1 MPSLKSRA
9 LNLYIVAED
18 CAPPKENEGILF
30 VHKGQVYDIIDSASD
45 WWFARLVR
53 DITPSPGG
61 TRIAQQGWVPGS
73 FLDKFE
79 GELST
84 EEESAFN
91 AGNKFQPHSQSTISL
106 IPRPSLASFQDHPG
120 LASAFI
126 CCIVMLELMLYLALY
141 PALRKIQL
149 KKQRAASESPR

>member
-79 GELST
+79 GELTT
-84 EEESAFN
+84 EEETAFN
-91 AGNKFQPHSQSTISL
+91 TGNEFQPHSQTFTSL
-106 IPRPSLASFQDHPG
+106 IPMPHQPHSHATLVLPQLCYGS
-120 LASAFI
+120 I
-126 CCIVMLELMLYLALY
+126 NALSCFV
-141 PALRKIQL
+141 LQL
-149 KKQRAASESPR
+149 

>member
-1 MPSLKSRA
+1 MQVSTVGEPTPAMPSLKSRA

-84 EEESAFN
+84 EQESAFN
-91 AGNKFQPHSQSTISL
+91 TGKFQPCSQT
-106 IPRPSLASFQDHPG
+106 P
-120 LASAFI
+120 
-126 CCIVMLELMLYLALY
+126 
-141 PALRKIQL
+141 
-149 KKQRAASESPR
+149 

>member
-84 EEESAFN
+84 EQESAFN
-91 AGNKFQPHSQSTISL
+91 TGKFQPRSQTITSLIPRHPSL
-106 IPRPSLASFQDHPG
+106 IPRPSTVSFQDHPG
-120 LASAFI
+120 L
-126 CCIVMLELMLYLALY
+126 V
-141 PALRKIQL
+141 PAVLC
-149 KKQRAASESPR
+149 

>member
-9 LNLYIVAED
+9 FNLHIVAED

-45 WWFARLVR
+45 WWFARLVK

-79 GELST
+79 GELTT
-84 EEESAFN
+84 EEETAFN
-91 AGNKFQPHSQSTISL
+91 TGNIFQPHSQTTTSL
-106 IPRPSLASFQDHPG
+106 IPMPPCLCPSFAVLS
-120 LASAFI
+120 
-126 CCIVMLELMLYLALY
+126 
-141 PALRKIQL
+141 
-149 KKQRAASESPR
+149 